1 MEEKK
6 NEKINK
12 EKNIKRKNNEEYK
25 KDLYKKWTILIIGII
40 LVVVLGVLVFNFSNR
55 NKKEKK
61 AEEVFG
67 TQYCDSVLHMATN
80 DLQEHTCSIC
90 GKNFKDSEMRAD
102 ICDECAEELNRCNF
116 CGKKLSEDIKKQRN
130 ELLGE

>member
-40 LVVVLGVLVFNFSNR
+40 LVVVLGVLVF
-55 NKKEKK
+55 
-61 AEEVFG
+61 
-67 TQYCDSVLHMATN
+67 
-80 DLQEHTCSIC
+80 
-90 GKNFKDSEMRAD
+90 
-102 ICDECAEELNRCNF
+102 
-116 CGKKLSEDIKKQRN
+116 
-130 ELLGE
+130 ELLKTSMQFLKIDTSYQFIVQGAVIIIAVALDIRKYLAKK